1 MSNKQSYPIHIRVSK
16 ELLTLVDQVRIADKH
31 DSRASVGRAAL
42 RDYLE
47 KQDDETD
54 SHHHF
59 NKTMSTRMDRLE
71 RMLLQMQTNQT
82 TLMILVAQLN
92 TDILAATGKENLNPA
107 DYVQDAFNVA
117 QEQHDNIQ
125 NRSKQVLATLIQKS
139 QQAKM
144 NPPPKPEE

>member
-54 SHHHF
+54 SRHHF

-92 TDILAATGKENLNPA
+92 TDILATAGKPNLNPA
-107 DYVQDAFNVA
+107 DAVKDAFDV
-117 QEQHDNIQ
+117 ELETEIE
-125 NRSKQVLATLIQKS
+125 IW
-139 QQAKM
+139 
-144 NPPPKPEE
+144 